1 MPEGDTIHRTAIA
14 LQRELEG
21 RALDRI
27 MLRDR
32 GDVAELAGRRVERVH
47 ALGKHLLVDIEGG
60 WTLRVHL
67 GMHGKWLRRHAREAQ
82 PRAPTV
88 VLVAGERAFD
98 CVRAYTAEL
107 VRTDALRNHARLAR
121 LGPDL
126 LVEEPDI
133 DEAVRRALIAAYA
146 GREIGDVLLDQR
158 VASGIGNVW
167 KSEVLFACR
176 VHPRTTVGSLGDARL
191 RELFETAAR
200 LMRDNLA
207 TRRREAVPLRRRPQ
221 PNSQRLWVYGR
232 AGKPCLE
239 CGAAIERALQGDMA
253 RSTYWCP
260 ACQPATNE
268 RAVDEE

>member
-1 MPEGDTIHRTAIA
+1 MPEGDTIHRTALA
-14 LQRELEG
+14 LQRELQG
-21 RALDRI
+21 RTLDRI
-27 MLRDR
+27 VLRDR

-82 PRAPTV
+82 ARAPTV
-88 VLVAGERAFD
+88 VLVAGDRAFD
-98 CVRAYTAEL
+98 CVRAFTAEL
-107 VRTDALRNHARLAR
+107 VRTSALRTHAKLAR

-126 LVEEPDI
+126 LVESPDI
-133 DEAVRRALIAAYA
+133 DEAVRRALMPAYA

-158 VASGIGNVW
+158 VAAGIGNVW

-176 VHPRTTVGSLGDARL
+176 VNPRANAGSLTREEL
-191 RELFETAAR
+191 RALYETASR
-200 LMRDNLA
+200 LMRENLG
-207 TRRREAVPLRRRPQ
+207 TRRRESVPLRRRPE
-221 PNSQRLWVYGR
+221 PGSQRLWAYGR

-239 CGAAIERALQGDMA
+239 CGAPIERFLQGDMG

-260 ACQPATNE
+260 VCQRSTATGHG
-268 RAVDEE
+268 A